1 MLLAL
6 SEGGALIK
14 RPRLSPATQA
24 SLLGLLVAIVGLA
37 GVLMALVPP
46 WPSRMRLV
54 ESLWSPEA
62 THLATGATALLGL
75 TLIFLGR
82 GLARRRRAAYG
93 AATILLAAATA
104 AHLVMTLDVEAAL
117 ATALIDGLLIW
128 RRELFIVPV
137 TQTRLITVAQVTGW
151 LIVADLAYG
160 VVGLLTH
167 LGSIHPSLTPVSA
180 VEQVGSSLVGVQG
193 PLVVDGRFGNWFL
206 PSLTV
211 LGTATIIGALG
222 VAFAPLALGGV
233 DGHEDEREELLALID
248 RRDGDTLDPFVL
260 RRDKRRVFS
269 PDRRAAMGLRYVDGV
284 GLAAGDPVGDP
295 ASFSACVQEFLHLC
309 ERHGWRPAVMGA
321 REDRLPL
328 YRDHGLR
335 SLYIGDEAIID
346 VPGFTLEGRRMRN
359 ARQGVN
365 RSRNAGVTTRILRER
380 ELDPVLREALLD
392 VAATQRGDFR
402 EFGFSM
408 ALGEL
413 LSGEDRDCVIAV
425 SRGADGQPVAFQRY
439 VPCRRGAALS
449 LDAMRR
455 RPDAPNGVHE
465 RMIVDTVAWAREH
478 DVAEISLNFAAFRS
492 LFDTETD
499 LAPVQAAAA
508 KLLRRMDGTLGIQ
521 IDTLRRFNA
530 KFEPRWV
537 RRHLVFR
544 GAADIPAI
552 GLAALSAEGFLPFD
566 RRRLEAQPQTLADAQ
581 PR

>member
-1 MLLAL
+1 MLETEQEEEVLTSRA
-6 SEGGALIK
+6 
-14 RPRLSPATQA
+14 RLSHRTQA
-24 SLLGLLVAIVGLA
+24 GLLGFLVAAVGLA
-37 GVLMALVPP
+37 GVLTALVPP

-62 THLATGATALLGL
+62 THLASGATALLGL
-75 TLIFLGR
+75 TLIFIGR
-82 GLARRRRAAYG
+82 GLGRRRRVAYG
-93 AATILLAAATA
+93 AATVLLAAATV
-104 AHLVMTLDVEAAL
+104 AHLMMTLNVEAAL
-117 ATALIDGLLIW
+117 STAAIDGLLIW

-137 TQTRLITVAQVTGW
+137 TPARIATVARVSGS
-151 LIVADLAYG
+151 LIVADVCYG

-167 LGSIHPSLTPVSA
+167 HGSVHPSLTAWGSL
-180 VEQVGSSLVGVQG
+180 EQVTSSLLGLPG
-193 PLVVDGRFGNWFL
+193 PLTVDGRFGHWFP

-211 LGTATIIGALG
+211 LGAATILG
-222 VAFAPLALGGV
+222 ILAVAFAPIALSSTGRL
-233 DGHEDEREELLALID
+233 DERDELLDLID
-248 RRDGDTLDPFVL
+248 RSDGDTLDPFVL

-269 PDRRAAMGLRYVDGV
+269 PDRRAAIGLRYVDGV
-284 GLAAGDPVGDP
+284 GLAAGDPVGEP
-295 ASFSACVQEFLHLC
+295 AAFGSCVQEFLHLC

-321 REDRLPL
+321 REDRLPI

-346 VPGFTLEGRRMRN
+346 VADFSLEGRRMRN

-365 RSRNAGVTTRILRER
+365 RSYNAGVSTQVTRER
-380 ELDPVLREALLD
+380 DLDPVLREALLD
-392 VAATQRGDFR
+392 VATTQRGDFR

-413 LSGEDRDCVIAV
+413 LSGEDRDCVVVV
-425 SRGADGQPVAFQRY
+425 SRGPDGRPVAFQRY

-465 RMIVDTVAWAREH
+465 RMIVDTVQWARRH
-478 DVAEISLNFAAFRS
+478 GVDEISLNFAAFRS
-492 LFDTETD
+492 LFDDEAE

-508 KLLRRMDGTLGIQ
+508 RLLRRVDGTLGIQ

-530 KFEPRWV
+530 KFAPRWV
-537 RRHLVFR
+537 RRHLVYR

-552 GLAALSAEGFLPFD
+552 GLATLSAEGFLPFD
-566 RRRLEAQPQTLADAQ
+566 RRRLEAAPEALADSR